1 MTQPVTFIFAAKA
14 SPGYIRAK
22 NIIRLINAVADQV
35 INQLVAKGQIVNNLL
50 ATEPGSVLDATQGKA
65 LKDDITEL
73 YSDLAFDFG
82 ANAAGLTSANVECR
96 QLGKICFVSGI
107 IVPNQAGTPLTLA
120 RLSVRPKYK
129 VSFLIT
135 GYAKVASFGLLDLD
149 G

>member
-1 MTQPVTFIFAAKA
+1 MGPESATCGVITRTQ
-14 SPGYIRAK
+14 
-22 NIIRLINAVADQV
+22 
-35 INQLVAKGQIVNNLL
+35 
-50 ATEPGSVLDATQGKA
+50 
-65 LKDDITEL
+65 L

-135 GYAKVASFGLLDLD
+135 GYAKVASFGLLYLD
-149 G
+149 GMLLCNIPTAMMNEQCIINFAYIAAD